1 MANKGNRRSMQKLIR
16 LLAAG
21 ALFAPLAGAQ
31 SLVQAGTLAGG
42 VDDVELTGDGRWAV
56 MRVNIWDAYARVQDV
71 RTGQVWTL
79 PGFFPGQQLIGE
91 TLDAVATTQDRA
103 VVLGG
108 AQALLLD
115 LAGPLPVVV
124 ATSSVG
130 YRPRDVTTTPDG
142 TLALVRGGEVL
153 AGQGGLYVLS
163 MADGATLWRGTGAP
177 PVLAAPPSATSSYNV
192 DSVVATN
199 AHAAYTSLVTDPS
212 GPRTRVAIVELH
224 PASGAPALAFESGG
238 ACTDCADLAGAPHDL
253 VLSPDGTRLYV
264 RSELEVAAYA
274 LDLAGGPGVVW
285 RRSLAGNPGPFGDD
299 ALDSIEATDQRIAT
313 ISRCNVAGQAP
324 QTQVDVFDRDGGQ
337 RFGRFDGRPHDLAI
351 TAGGTQL
358 LVRSSAGLAK
368 WPLQQL
374 SLPGEMQAL
383 AFLAMPATT
392 YQYFAGFDSL
402 ATGGARAVFSVRD
415 NGASYMTTCIV
426 DTSGQDLRLL
436 ATHRIDGTR
445 PTDVA
450 ISPDQRVAVV
460 SGNASI
466 SVYHLGTGAKL
477 FEHMP
482 VGAHS
487 YYQWCDGVAVDDA
500 HAVAVGQHQPQAG
513 WSALADIAP
522 LGTQVCATTP
532 NTAGSGARLS
542 VFGTLS
548 ASSDRFV
555 LAVDGLPGA
564 VRGSFIVG
572 QGSAPFP
579 FGAGSLCVGGISWRA
594 RPLVSNASGSALTR
608 IPAAA
613 LPAGF
618 LAPGTVRHAQFLY
631 SDPAAGGNASGS
643 IEFVMLP

>member
-1 MANKGNRRSMQKLIR
+1 MQHLVR
-16 LLAAG
+16 LLVAG
-21 ALFAPLAGAQ
+21 ALLAPCLAAQ
-31 SLVQAGTLAGG
+31 SLVQSGTLVGG

-71 RTGQVWTL
+71 RTGQLWTL
-79 PGFFPGQQLIGE
+79 PGTFPGQQLIGE
-91 TLDAVATTQDRA
+91 TLDAVATTHDRA

-108 AQALLLD
+108 AHALFLD
-115 LAGPLPVVV
+115 LAGPAPVVV
-124 ATSSVG
+124 ATAGVG
-130 YRPRDVTTTPDG
+130 YRPRDVATTPDG
-142 TLALVRGGEVL
+142 TLALVRGGEAL
-153 AGQGGLYVLS
+153 AGQGGLYVFS
-163 MADGATLWRGTGAP
+163 MANGAQLWRGAGAP
-177 PVLAAPPSATSSYNV
+177 PVLAVPPSTTSSYNV

-199 AHAAYTSLVTDPS
+199 AHAAYTSLVSDAS

-224 PASGAPALAFESGG
+224 PAGGTPALAFESGG
-238 ACTDCADLAGAPHDL
+238 ACLDCADLAGAPHDL
-253 VLSPDGTRLYV
+253 ALSPDGTRLYV

-285 RRSLAGNPGPFGDD
+285 RRGLAGNPGPFGDD
-299 ALDSIEATDQRIAT
+299 ALDSIEATDQRVAT
-313 ISRCNVAGQAP
+313 ISRRGVAGQAP

-351 TAGGTQL
+351 AAGGTQL

-374 SLPGEMQAL
+374 PAPGEMQPL

-392 YQYFAGFDSL
+392 YQYFAGLDSL
-402 ATGGARAVFSVRD
+402 AANDERAVFSVRD
-415 NGASYMTTCIV
+415 NGAAYMTTCIV
-426 DTSGQDLRLL
+426 DIRGPDLRLL
-436 ATHRIDGTR
+436 ATHRVDGTR

-450 ISPDQRVAVV
+450 LSPDRRLAVV

-477 FEHMP
+477 FEHLP
-482 VGAHS
+482 VGPHP

-513 WSALADIAP
+513 WTALADIAP
-522 LGTQVCATTP
+522 IGTQVCTTTP
-532 NTAGSGARLS
+532 NSAGAGARLS

-579 FGAGSLCVGGISWRA
+579 FGAGSLCVGGLSWRA
-594 RPLVSNASGSALTR
+594 RPLVSNAAGSALTH

-631 SDPAAGGNASGS
+631 SDPGAGGNTSGS
-643 IEFVMLP
+643 VEFVMLP